1 MLSDEEILAKDY
13 GFWGNIR
20 KRNLYKYQPV
30 EWGLLQD
37 MDRLEY
43 YLEKVN
49 ADYIAKEKQQ
59 LDIMLKRFNVDEE
72 LKHHNKTAWKKRYD
86 RTREYVR
93 KNLREELER

>member
-13 GFWGNIR
+13 GYWGNIR
-20 KRNLYKYQPV
+20 KRSLYEYRPG

-49 ADYIAKEKQQ
+49 AEYTAKERYK
-59 LDIMLKRFNVDEE
+59 LDIMLKRFCVDEE
-72 LKHHNKTAWKKRYD
+72 LKRLDAVAWKKRYD

>member
-13 GFWGNIR
+13 GYWGNIR
-20 KRNLYKYQPV
+20 KRSLYEYRPG

-49 ADYIAKEKQQ
+49 ADYIAKEKGINNSICFSVINWI
-59 LDIMLKRFNVDEE
+59 LWIYFRNNRF
-72 LKHHNKTAWKKRYD
+72 
-86 RTREYVR
+86 
-93 KNLREELER
+93 